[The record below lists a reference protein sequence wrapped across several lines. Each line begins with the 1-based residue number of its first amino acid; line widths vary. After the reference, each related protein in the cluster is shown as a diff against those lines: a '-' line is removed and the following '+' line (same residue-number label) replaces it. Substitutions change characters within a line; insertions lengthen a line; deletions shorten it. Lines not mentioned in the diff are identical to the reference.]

1 MSRSRVR
8 CPFVLLLALVSLAA
22 LADAPARAV
31 AITNPLDI
39 TTTIPEGPV
48 LTSVACSGGVPGT
61 LTVTGEH
68 FTPGGEVDV
77 VVYELGMTKPDVIQS
92 IRATPPLFGRNGS
105 TDPASGFKPGGAFNA
120 ALGHHCGATA
130 VVRAYDQEADSWSD
144 GLVVDLSCES
154 AA

>member
-1 MSRSRVR
+1 MARSRVH

-31 AITNPLDI
+31 ASTNPLDI

-48 LTSVACSGGVPGT
+48 LTGVACSGGVPGT
-61 LTVTGEH
+61 HTVTGEH

-92 IRATPPLFGRNGS
+92 IRATLPHFGRNGS

-130 VVRAYDQEADSWSD
+130 VVRAYDQEAGSWSE